1 MKAENWTD
9 ISLPISSIIYNGQKL
24 EETQVSIHR
33 LMHKQIFV
41 IYTYNGVVFS
51 LKKGRGSDPF
61 YSVDEPWRC
70 YTKWNK
76 LVTKRWRLYDS
87 TYMLFLG

>member
-51 LKKGRGSDPF
+51 LKKEG
-61 YSVDEPWRC
+61 VL
-70 YTKWNK
+70 TH
-76 LVTKRWRLYDS
+76 S
-87 TYMLFLG
+87 TVWMNLEDVILSEIN